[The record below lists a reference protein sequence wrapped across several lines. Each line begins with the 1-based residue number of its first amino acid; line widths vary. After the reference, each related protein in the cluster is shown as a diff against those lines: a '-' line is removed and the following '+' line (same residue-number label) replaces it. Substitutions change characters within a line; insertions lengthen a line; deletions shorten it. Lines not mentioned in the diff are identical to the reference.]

1 MDTSRFDQAL
11 MRVFG
16 QPRAR
21 ASDPLT
27 SHDAADQ
34 AEGLASQHYEQILSC
49 LRRFGALGK
58 DGIAKRSGL
67 EGNQVARR
75 MSELHRLG
83 LVTLTGGLTKSNSGR
98 LEREWKFVPVQV
110 NLL

>member
-1 MDTSRFDQAL
+1 MSTF
-11 MRVFG
+11 
-16 QPRAR
+16 PRAR
-21 ASDPLT
+21 STDPST

-34 AEGLASQHYEQILSC
+34 ASILAFQHYEQILAC
-49 LRRFGALGK
+49 LQRYGALGK
-58 DGIAKRSGL
+58 DGIAKHSGL

-83 LVTLTGGLTKSNSGR
+83 PVLLTGRLTKSNSGR
-98 LEREWKFVPVQV
+98 SEREWRFCPVQV